1 MRKTLSSVVVGIAA
15 VGLLFTTVV
24 AASAATTTAGSSC
37 PAIDAPKGMNDIPA
51 SDDCP
56 TPGALHANVTPA
68 ASGVTATTP
77 ISMTP
82 LAFDRTNGD
91 ILAITKV
98 SGTNDIAFGGNFT
111 LVYTPDGVS
120 HPAVNFVVVDETSG
134 ALQYAGNPTNSVT
147 ASDNY
152 VRAIT
157 SLNGVIYVGGDFNG
171 WDGAARTQVAMLSPS
186 GNAAPAAWAV
196 TSAWHPAP
204 SGDIRALAVDSNAVY
219 MAGDAG
225 VLTAVNP
232 TTGAVIWA
240 HGTTGGSIH
249 GLLEDQGALFVAGLF
264 ETYNGYTQH
273 GLVKVSLTDGSVITA
288 FNAHLRA
295 DDGVGADGDFDG
307 EDALSLAVGPNSS
320 TQLCVGIGGHA
331 PKAGL
336 VSNESILLDITTGAR
351 TWSYT
356 TYGDSQG
363 IGSVGDTVVAGY
375 HNNSSTSGNP
385 LTPNYFSIQ
394 LEASSGKATTWD
406 PQINGNQSNA
416 DGGNNGVQAIYVD
429 PVNDILF
436 LAGAFE
442 HWDGTT
448 GLTHASLIAFSYTPS
463 SATVPGSPTG
473 VTAAAG
479 NGNAQVSW
487 TAPVSNGGGVISS
500 YTVESS
506 PGGFTATAP
515 TATPVT
521 VSGLTN
527 GTAYTFTVTATNAI
541 GTSAP
546 STASAAVTPAS
557 GGGSSNTAEGGTA
570 GTTVTVANS
579 GGGSGNAFGAVNKG
593 TGTALVY
600 SAAATAHGLLG
611 YAFTGASGTAVDLG
625 WTGYNAT
632 SMATRFYYNPGPTLP
647 STQLRLADIRNAS
660 GSALRVVLSATN
672 QLVIQNAAATNV
684 ITFAHTLQ
692 ANTWYRIE
700 VATSVSSTVA
710 TINAAYYP
718 LDSSTPVDPAYS
730 TTTGNTG
737 TANITQVLIGSNASS
752 TWTGTSYLDDLAV
765 QPSSTS
771 FIGVY
776 VPPGSTA
783 PGAPTNASAVPGD
796 GQATVSWVAPV
807 SNGGTAVTGYTVTS
821 SPGNF
826 TAPAGANGTSAVV
839 TGLTDGTAYTFTV
852 TATNLVGTGSPS
864 VASTP
869 VTPAAAPG
877 APTGVGAVPGDGQ
890 ATVSWVAPAS
900 NGGSAITGYT
910 VTSSPGGLTASTA
923 GATSA
928 VVMGLTDN
936 TAYTFKVTATNAI
949 GTGPAS
955 SPSPA
960 VTPAG
965 VPAAPTAVS
974 ASPGNTQATVTWTA
988 PSNGGS
994 AITNYT
1000 VTSSPGGFFA
1010 NSASTSATVTGLTN
1024 GTAYTFMVTATNG
1037 VGTGPSS
1044 APSAAVTPLSAAVK
1058 SNSAEG
1064 GTSGT
1069 SVTAANSGGAS
1080 GTAFTVFTKGSGAAV
1095 VYSTAADAHG
1105 VLGYAV
1111 TGASG
1116 TATSMGWN
1124 GYSAPSIA
1132 LRFYYNPGP
1141 TLPSSVMRLADIRNA
1156 SGTAVR
1162 VELSAANQLFIQN
1175 FAGSTVTTF
1184 AHALQANT
1192 WYRIELAMSVSSSAA
1207 TINAAYYLLD
1217 STTPVDPAYS
1227 TATGNTGTANVTQ
1240 VTIGSTASATWTKT
1254 SYFDDVATQ
1263 TPSTSFIGP
1272 LTAAPTAP
1280 GAPTTV
1286 SATPGDGQATVS
1298 WSAPTS
1304 NGGSAITGYTVT
1316 SSPGNKTATTTG
1328 ATSAIVSG
1336 LTDGTSYT
1344 FTVTATNSV
1353 GTGPASSPSTPVTP
1367 VAAVTAPGAPIGVN
1381 ATPGDGQATVSWSAP
1396 TSNGGSAI
1404 TGYTVT
1410 SSPGNKTATTTGA
1423 TSAIVSG
1430 LTDGQAYTFTVTAT
1444 NSVGTGPASSPST
1457 SVTPVAAVTAPGAPI
1472 GVNATPGD
1480 GQATVSWS
1488 APTSNGGSAITGYT
1502 VTSSPG
1508 GLVGSS
1514 AGAATT
1520 ATVTGLTDGQ
1530 AYTFT
1535 VTATNSFGTGPAS
1548 SPSTSVTP
1556 VAAAT
1561 VPGAP
1566 LNVTAV
1572 AGDGQATVSW
1582 DAPTSDGGSTITGY
1596 TVTSTP
1602 GGFHGTTA
1610 GDTSA
1615 SVIGLADG
1623 TAYTFTVVASNAIG
1637 DGAPSDPSTAVTPA
1651 APMAPDAPTNVTADP
1666 GDGQA
1671 TVSWTVPADNGS
1683 AITSYTVTTSPA
1695 DVAPMSASGTPTVI
1709 TGLVD
1714 GKSYTFTVTA
1724 TNSIGTSLS
1733 SDPSTAVTPN
1743 ATAATA
1749 PGAPTSVSAVAGDGQ
1764 ATVSWVAP
1772 ASNGGSSITGYTVTT
1787 SPPDVAPMPAT
1798 GSPAVVTGLTD
1809 GQAYTFTVIATN
1821 GVGPGPASNPSSP
1834 VTPTVAVTVPSAP
1847 LNVAAVTGN
1856 AQATVSWNVPASNGG
1871 SAIIQYMVTSSPA
1884 GGTASTAGATS
1895 ALVMGLTNGVSYTF
1909 TVTAANS
1916 AGTGPPSAPSN
1927 SVTPT
1932 GGTLVSNSA
1941 EGGTSGTS
1949 VTVSNSGGASGNAF
1963 TVANKGSGASLIFST
1978 AAADH
1983 GALGYSLTGASGN
1996 STFMGWNGYTA
2007 PSMAIRFYYNPGLTL
2022 PSSVIRLADI
2032 RNASATA
2039 ARVELSASNQLFIQN
2054 SAGSTVTTFPHALQA
2069 NTWYRI
2075 ELTISVS
2082 SSAASI
2088 NAAYYAGNSTTP
2100 VDPAYSATTG
2110 NTGTANITQVSIGSA
2125 ATATWTGT
2133 SFFDDL
2139 AAQSGTTAF
2148 IGS

>member
-15 VGLLFTTVV
+15 VGLLFSTVV
-24 AASAATTTAGSSC
+24 AASAATTTAASTC
-37 PAIDAPKGMNDIPA
+37 PAIDAPKGMNDLPA

-56 TPGALHANVTPA
+56 TPGALHSNLTPA
-68 ASGVTATTP
+68 ATGGVTATTP

-120 HPAVNFVVVDETSG
+120 HAAANFVVVDETSG
-134 ALQYAGNPTNSVT
+134 AIQYAGNPTNSVT

-152 VRAIT
+152 VRGIT
-157 SLNGVIYVGGDFNG
+157 SLNGVIYVGGDFDG
-171 WDGAARTQVAMLSPS
+171 WDGVARTHVAMLSPT
-186 GNAAPAAWAV
+186 GNSAPAAWAV
-196 TSAWHPAP
+196 NSSWHPSP

-219 MAGDAG
+219 TAGDSG
-225 VLTAVNP
+225 VLTAFNP
-232 TTGAVIWA
+232 TTGALIWVRT
-240 HGTTGGSIH
+240 TTGGSIH
-249 GLLEDQGALFVAGLF
+249 ALLEDQGALFVAGLF

-273 GLVKVSLTDGSVITA
+273 GLVKVSPADGTVITA

-295 DDGVGADGDFDG
+295 DDGQGADGDFDG
-307 EDALSLAVGPNSS
+307 EDAISLAVGPNSS
-320 TQLCVGIGGHA
+320 TQILIGDGGHA
-331 PKAGL
+331 PSAGL
-336 VSNESILLDITTGAR
+336 VSNETILANITTGAR

-356 TYGDSQG
+356 TYGDSQAV
-363 IGSVGDTVVAGY
+363 GSVGDTVVAGY

-416 DGGNNGVQAIYVD
+416 DGGNNGVQAMYVD

-442 HWDGTT
+442 HWNGTT
-448 GLTHASLIAFSYTPS
+448 GLTHASLIAFAYTPAT
-463 SATVPGSPTG
+463 ATVPGSPTG
-473 VTAAAG
+473 VTAVAG
-479 NGNAQVSW
+479 NANAQVSW

-500 YTVESS
+500 YTVKSS

-579 GGGSGNAFGAVNKG
+579 GGGSGNAFGVVNKG

-600 SAAATAHGLLG
+600 STAADAHGVLG
-611 YAFTGASGTAVDLG
+611 YSFTGASGTAVDLG

-632 SMATRFYYNPGPTLP
+632 SMATRFYYNPGATLP

-692 ANTWYRIE
+692 ANTWYRVE
-700 VATSVSSTVA
+700 VAISVSSTVA

-718 LDSSTPVDPAYS
+718 FDSNTPVDPAYS

-737 TANITQVLIGSNASS
+737 TANITNVLIGSGASA
-752 TWTGTSYLDDLAV
+752 TWTGTSFLDDLAV

-783 PGAPTNASAVPGD
+783 PGAPTNVSAVPGD
-796 GQATVSWVAPV
+796 GQATVSWVAPT

-821 SPGNF
+821 SPGNL
-826 TAPAGANGTSAVV
+826 TAPAPANGTSAVV

-852 TATNLVGTGSPS
+852 TATNLVGTGAQS
-864 VASTP
+864 VASSP
-869 VTPAAAPG
+869 VTPAAVPG
-877 APTGVGAVPGDGQ
+877 APTGVSAVPGDGQ
-890 ATVSWVAPAS
+890 ATVSWTAPAS
-900 NGGSAITGYT
+900 DGGNAITGYT
-910 VTSSPGGLTASTA
+910 VTSSPGGFTATT
-923 GATSA
+923 GGTTSA
-928 VVMGLTDN
+928 VVIGLTDG
-936 TAYTFKVTATNAI
+936 TAYTFTVTATNAI
-949 GTGPAS
+949 GTGAASAAS
-955 SPSPA
+955 SPS
-960 VTPAG
+960 TPAG

-974 ASPGNTQATVTWTA
+974 ANPGNTQATVTWTA
-988 PSNGGS
+988 PSSRGS

-1010 NSASTSATVTGLTN
+1010 NSGSTSAIVTGLTN
-1024 GTAYTFMVTATNG
+1024 GTAYTFTVTATNS
-1037 VGTGPSS
+1037 VGPGPSS
-1044 APSAAVTPLSAAVK
+1044 APSAAVTPISGAVK

-1080 GTAFTVFTKGSGAAV
+1080 GTAFTVFSKGSGATV

-1105 VLGYAV
+1105 VLGYSIK
-1111 TGASG
+1111 GASG

-1141 TLPSSVMRLADIRNA
+1141 TAPSTVIRLADIRNA
-1156 SGTAVR
+1156 SGTAAR
-1162 VELSAANQLFIQN
+1162 VELSAANQIFIQN

-1184 AHALQANT
+1184 PHALQANT
-1192 WYRIELAMSVSSSAA
+1192 WYRIELAISVSSSAA

-1217 STTPVDPAYS
+1217 ATTPVDPAYS
-1227 TATGNTGTANVTQ
+1227 TATGNTGSANLTQ
-1240 VTIGSTASATWTKT
+1240 VTIGSTASATWTGT
-1254 SYFDDVATQ
+1254 SYFDDMATL
-1263 TPSTSFIGP
+1263 TPSTAFIGP
-1272 LTAAPTAP
+1272 VAAAPTVP

-1298 WSAPTS
+1298 WTAPTS
-1304 NGGSAITGYTVT
+1304 NGGSAITSYKVT
-1316 SSPGNKTATTTG
+1316 SSPGGLTATG
-1328 ATSAIVSG
+1328 AGSPLTVSG
-1336 LTDGTSYT
+1336 LTDGTPYT
-1344 FTVTATNSV
+1344 FTVIATNSV
-1353 GTGPASSPSTPVTP
+1353 GPGPSSLPSASVIP
-1367 VAAVTAPGAPIGVN
+1367 VAAPTPPGAPTGVN
-1381 ATPGDGQATVSWSAP
+1381 ATPGDGQVGVSWTAP
-1396 TSNGGSAI
+1396 TSSGSSAI

-1410 SSPGNKTATTTGA
+1410 A
-1423 TSAIVSG
+1423 
-1430 LTDGQAYTFTVTAT
+1430 
-1444 NSVGTGPASSPST
+1444 
-1457 SVTPVAAVTAPGAPI
+1457 
-1472 GVNATPGD
+1472 
-1480 GQATVSWS
+1480 
-1488 APTSNGGSAITGYT
+1488 
-1502 VTSSPG
+1502 SPG
-1508 GLVGSS
+1508 GATGSS
-1514 AGAATT
+1514 VGAATT
-1520 ATVTGLTDGQ
+1520 ATVTGLTDGTP
-1530 AYTFT
+1530 YTFT
-1535 VTATNSFGTGPAS
+1535 VTATNSAGPGPSSLPSAS
-1548 SPSTSVTP
+1548 VIP

-1566 LNVTAV
+1566 TAVSAVPGETQATVSWTQPASDGGSPITSYKVTAFPADGTASTAGATSAVVIGLQDGVQYTFTVTATNSAGTGPSSDPSVGVTPDPTVPDAPTGVGAV

-1582 DAPTSDGGSTITGY
+1582 TQPNSNGSTITSY
-1596 TVTSTP
+1596 TVTNLTDST
-1602 GGFHGTTA
+1602 T
-1610 GDTSA
+1610 TSA
-1615 SVIGLADG
+1615 AGTATSVLVSSLTDG
-1623 TAYTFTVVASNAIG
+1623 TSYAFTVTATNGKG
-1637 DGAPSDPSTAVTPA
+1637 DGPASAASSPVTPS
-1651 APMAPDAPTNVTADP
+1651 APATAPDAPTGVGAVA

-1671 TVSWTVPADNGS
+1671 TVSWTPPTSDGGS
-1683 AITSYTVTTSPA
+1683 AITGYTVTTSPADVGPTPASGNSVIVPGLTDGHAYTFTVTATNIAGTSLPSDPSSPVTPAVAPTVPGAPTGVSAVAGDGQATVSWSAPSDGGSPITGYTVTTSPA
-1695 DVAPMSASGTPTVI
+1695 DVAPMS
-1709 TGLVD
+1709 
-1714 GKSYTFTVTA
+1714 
-1724 TNSIGTSLS
+1724 TS
-1733 SDPSTAVTPN
+1733 
-1743 ATAATA
+1743 
-1749 PGAPTSVSAVAGDGQ
+1749 
-1764 ATVSWVAP
+1764 
-1772 ASNGGSSITGYTVTT
+1772 
-1787 SPPDVAPMPAT
+1787 

-1809 GQAYTFTVIATN
+1809 GKAYTFTVTATN
-1821 GVGPGPASNPSSP
+1821 SFGPGPASVASSP
-1834 VTPTVAVTVPSAP
+1834 VTPAAATTVPGAPSNVIAVAGNLSAS
-1847 LNVAAVTGN
+1847 
-1856 AQATVSWNVPASNGG
+1856 VSWNAPASNGG
-1871 SAIIQYMVTSSPA
+1871 SAIIQYVVTSSPA
-1884 GGTASTAGATS
+1884 GGSAMTAGATS
-1895 ALVMGLTNGVSYTF
+1895 ALVTGLTNGVSYTF
-1909 TVTAANS
+1909 TVTAANTN
-1916 AGTGPPSAPSN
+1916 GTGSPSPASN

-1932 GGTLVSNSA
+1932 AGTLVSNSA

-1949 VTVSNSGGASGNAF
+1949 VTVGNSGGGSGNAF
-1963 TVANKGSGASLIFST
+1963 TVANKGSGAALIFSS
-1978 AAADH
+1978 AAAAH
-1983 GALGYSLTGASGN
+1983 GLLGYSLTGASGN
-1996 STFMGWNGYTA
+1996 STFMGWNGYSA

-2054 SAGSTVTTFPHALQA
+2054 TAGSTVTTFSHALQA

-2082 SSAASI
+2082 SSAATI
-2088 NAAYYAGNSTTP
+2088 HAAYYLGTSTTP
-2100 VDPAYSATTG
+2100 VDTAYSTTTG
-2110 NTGTANITQVSIGSA
+2110 NTGTANITQVSMGSA

-2148 IGS
+2148 IGP